1 MAGLVV
7 LAGARFALS
16 SSLTPL
22 APLAQGLDSMPKKS
36 GERGAPLVAR
46 VAPTATV
53 HRDSESAELSEQV
66 SINTLPQPAACRLR
80 THAHDS

>member
-1 MAGLVV
+1 
-7 LAGARFALS
+7 
-16 SSLTPL
+16 
-22 APLAQGLDSMPKKS
+22 MPKKS
-36 GERGAPLVAR
+36 GERGAPLVAL
-46 VAPTATV
+46 VVPTATV